1 MLFNVVLFL
10 LSFTFWTTVMVSNYC
25 SHLMKKMR
33 TKTTKM
39 KTKKEKRNNKKAKL
53 VLLLNLGLARIS
65 NSAHMEED

>member
-1 MLFNVVLFL
+1 
-10 LSFTFWTTVMVSNYC
+10 
-25 SHLMKKMR
+25 MKKMR
-33 TKTTKM
+33 TKSTKM